1 MESIGGRSAGRLA
14 AVLFGLAIV
23 IAACAGGATPGA
35 ATPGAAAPG
44 TSQATAES
52 AGAGGPAGSGESSAS
67 GSLVSSGL
75 YDATWTW
82 QPGNAV
88 DVGIGGVTL
97 NSDKGTFGNI
107 EVLSDGSITF
117 SSGASE
123 LSGESPFH
131 GTGAQ
136 VHPKNVGGADLPCS
150 FTLDNDLTGSGGG
163 VLHLKGTMTITG
175 TPFEC

>member
-1 MESIGGRSAGRLA
+1 MESISGRSALRPA
-14 AVLFGLAIV
+14 AVLLALALT
-23 IAACAGGATPGA
+23 IAGCAGGATPGA
-35 ATPGAAAPG
+35 ATAGA
-44 TSQATAES
+44 SQPAVES
-52 AGAGGPAGSGESSAS
+52 AGAGGGAGSGVDSAS

-88 DVGIGGVTL
+88 GVGLGGVTL

-117 SSGASE
+117 STGATE
-123 LSGESPFH
+123 LSKDSPFR

-136 VHPKNVGGADLPCS
+136 VHSKNVGGADLPCS
-150 FTLDNDLTGSGGG
+150 FTLDNDLTGSAGG